1 MTDDE
6 IKERVIE
13 IVAREVRLE
22 RTNLPLDAKLED
34 LNIGSLDLVQIVFGI
49 EEAFDIYV
57 PLYDQSFKIET
68 LSDVV
73 EGIRRLVAAK
83 KAA

>member
-1 MTDDE
+1 MNDEE
-6 IKERVIE
+6 IKERVLE

-22 RTNLPLDAKLED
+22 RANLSLDSKLEE

-73 EGIRRLVAAK
+73 EGIKRLVAEK